1 MLTGAVGV
9 TARWEPGSPN
19 MIATTAPPSTALDTG
34 IPGLTRRRVWSAP
47 AVLSHSL
54 LALTFQKLH
63 LAPAGANVRPDAIAA
78 IQTGAD
84 LEQTFGPFGTI
95 VELAKVS
102 RVLFDLL
109 ANTLTLEY
117 PQGEG
122 SGTIRLQGH
131 ALKARVVI
139 EFADHETAD
148 EVYTKIWRRLGD
160 RVELKPYR
168 RDFRDLGRV
177 PVALMI
183 GVLFAT
189 VLLVAAIQV
198 AAEAGPSANPVF
210 AALNGFD
217 WRWVCGV
224 GGAALAV
231 LQVRVYRA
239 FTQPPTHLEL
249 AARFS
254 TEQI

>member
-1 MLTGAVGV
+1 
-9 TARWEPGSPN
+9 
-19 MIATTAPPSTALDTG
+19 MIATAAPTSTALDTG
-34 IPGLTRRRVWSAP
+34 IPGLMCRRVWSAP
-47 AVLSHSL
+47 AVLSHAL

-63 LAPAGANVRPDAIAA
+63 VAPAGANVRADAIAA
-78 IQTGAD
+78 IHTGAD
-84 LEQTFGPFGTI
+84 FEQAFGPFGTVI
-95 VELAKVS
+95 ELANVS
-102 RVLFDLL
+102 RVRFDLL
-109 ANTLTLEY
+109 ANALILEY
-117 PQGEG
+117 LHGEG
-122 SGTIRLQGH
+122 SGTIRLRGQ
-131 ALKARVVI
+131 APKASVVI

-168 RDFRDLGRV
+168 RDYRDLGRV
-177 PVALMI
+177 PVTLMI
-183 GVLFAT
+183 GVLLAT
-189 VLLVAAIQV
+189 ALLVAAIQV
-198 AAEAGPSANPVF
+198 AADAGSS
-210 AALNGFD
+210 NGFD

-254 TEQI
+254 TERI

>member
-1 MLTGAVGV
+1 
-9 TARWEPGSPN
+9 
-19 MIATTAPPSTALDTG
+19 MIATAAPPSTAPDIG
-34 IPGLTRRRVWSAP
+34 IPGLARRRVWAAP
-47 AVLSHSL
+47 AVVSHSL

-63 LAPAGANVRPDAIAA
+63 LAPTGANVRPDAIAA
-78 IQTGAD
+78 IRTGAD
-84 LEQTFGPFGTI
+84 LEQTFGPFGTV
-95 VELAKVS
+95 VELANVS
-102 RVLFDLL
+102 RVRFDLL
-109 ANTLTLEY
+109 ANALTLEY
-117 PQGEG
+117 LHGEG
-122 SGTIRLQGH
+122 SGAIRLRGQ
-131 ALKARVVI
+131 APKARVVI

-168 RDFRDLGRV
+168 RDFRELGRV

-183 GVLFAT
+183 GISVAT
-189 VLLVAAIQV
+189 ALLVAAIQV
-198 AAEAGPSANPVF
+198 AAESGPSVNPVF
-210 AALNGFD
+210 AALRGFD

-254 TEQI
+254 TERI

>member
-1 MLTGAVGV
+1 MC
-9 TARWEPGSPN
+9 
-19 MIATTAPPSTALDTG
+19 
-34 IPGLTRRRVWSAP
+34 RRVWSAP
-47 AVLSHSL
+47 AVLSHAL

-63 LAPAGANVRPDAIAA
+63 VAPAGANVRADAIAA
-78 IQTGAD
+78 IHTGAD
-84 LEQTFGPFGTI
+84 FEQAFGPFGTVI
-95 VELAKVS
+95 ELANVS
-102 RVLFDLL
+102 RVRFDLL
-109 ANTLTLEY
+109 ANALILEY
-117 PQGEG
+117 LHGEG
-122 SGTIRLQGH
+122 SGAIRLRGQ
-131 ALKARVVI
+131 APKASVVI

-160 RVELKPYR
+160 RVELKPYH
-168 RDFRDLGRV
+168 RDYRDLGRV

-183 GVLFAT
+183 GVLIAAALF
-189 VLLVAAIQV
+189 VAAIQV
-198 AAEAGPSANPVF
+198 AADAGPSVNPVF

-254 TEQI
+254 TERI

>member
-1 MLTGAVGV
+1 
-9 TARWEPGSPN
+9 
-19 MIATTAPPSTALDTG
+19 MIATAASPSTAQDTG

-63 LAPAGANVRPDAIAA
+63 LAPAGANVRPDVIAA

-84 LEQTFGPFGTI
+84 LEQTFGPFGTV

-109 ANTLTLEY
+109 ANALTLEY
-117 PQGEG
+117 SHAEG
-122 SGTIRLQGH
+122 SGAIRLQGR
-131 ALKARVVI
+131 APKARVVI
-139 EFADHETAD
+139 EFADHGTAD

-168 RDFRDLGRV
+168 RDYRSLGRI
-177 PVALMI
+177 PFAIMA

-189 VLLVAAIQV
+189 TSLVAAIQV
-198 AAEAGPSANPVF
+198 AADAGPYANPVL
-210 AALNGFD
+210 AALNEFD

-231 LQVRVYRA
+231 LQIRVYRA
-239 FTQPPTHLEL
+239 FTQPPTLLEL

-254 TEQI
+254 TERI